1 MKGYAYLVLLL
12 ALVPEL
18 SDAQVF
24 LPSCRDSSVTSKPE
38 LLAELLNRHEAESEG
53 RDSQAWNL
61 SALAAS
67 DKDLEVVGQR
77 WDAVRQL
84 MLLRVRARETTSPP
98 FVVWRK
104 CDPNCAARLEC
115 KAIPLMR
122 GRREAPL
129 QQHRSARLAAGTVL
143 VTRGQQT
150 TAVLE
155 RRGLKIALQ
164 AVSLDRGQ
172 AGDAVRLR
180 LQHGGRVLRGEII
193 GPGLVA
199 LELPRKRETTP

>member
-1 MKGYAYLVLLL
+1 MKCYAYLVLLL
-12 ALVPEL
+12 ALFPEP
-18 SDAQVF
+18 SDAHGF
-24 LPSCRDSSVTSKPE
+24 LPSCRASSIKGKPE
-38 LLAELLNRHEAESEG
+38 LLAELLSRHEAESEG

-61 SALAAS
+61 SALRGD

-77 WDAVRQL
+77 WDAVRQF
-84 MLLRVRARETTSPP
+84 MLFRVRARETTSPA

-115 KAIPLMR
+115 KSIPLMP
-122 GRREAPL
+122 GRNAPTV
-129 QQHRSARLAAGTVL
+129 QQHRSSRLAAGRVL
-143 VTRGQQT
+143 VTSGQQT
-150 TAVLE
+150 TVVLE
-155 RRGLKIALQ
+155 RNGLRIALQ

-180 LQHGGRVLRGEII
+180 LQHGSGVLRGEII